1 MFAVFLIILLNSQ
14 ALQLNDENVNKW
26 KNYKEELNETK
37 KNLSQFIKSHSLE
50 IMIPV
55 GKKALIKGKLVHTN
69 EVTVCHGASYFSECC
84 TSQAI
89 EIIESRIEKCDNQLE
104 ALNKERKLFM

>member
-1 MFAVFLIILLNSQ
+1 MFLIILLNFK
-14 ALQLNDENVNKW
+14 ALQLNEENVNKW
-26 KNYKEELNETK
+26 QVYRDELNETK

-55 GKKALIKGKLVHTN
+55 GKKALIVGKLVHTN
-69 EVTVCHGASYFSECC
+69 EVTICHGASYFSDCS

-89 EIIESRIEKCDNQLE
+89 EIIESRIEKCDSQLE
-104 ALNKERKLFM
+104 ALNKERELFM